1 MVIPG
6 YNDMDL
12 AKRIVNFVFSLNFSE
27 MSEKERELLF
37 SEPLKRDPI
46 SRKI

>member
-1 MVIPG
+1 MIPG

-27 MSEKERELLF
+27 MSDNERDMLF